1 MPLFRPPLRPAPAL
15 PAGMRLYAIGDVH
28 GRRDLLDGLLDMIR
42 ADDAA
47 RPPARTMI
55 VQLGDMIDRGPDS
68 AGVVHRLMA
77 GQDWADV
84 TALRG
89 NHEQAMA
96 DGLAGDAEM
105 LRLWRKHGG
114 VAAAISWGV
123 DPLLANQ
130 ADDAEF
136 VAAVLRAIP
145 ADQRDWLAT
154 RPLSVRHG
162 DYLFVHAG
170 IRPGIA
176 LDRQSAQ
183 DMLWIRR
190 PFLDSRRDHG
200 AVVIHGH
207 SITADPDCHSN
218 RIGIDTGAQS
228 GGRLTALGLDGT
240 DRWFLSA

>member
-1 MPLFRPPLRPAPAL
+1 MSLFRRSPPATL
-15 PAGMRLYAIGDVH
+15 PAGMRVYAIGDVH
-28 GRRDLLDGLLDMIR
+28 GRRDLLDTLLDRIR

-47 RPPARTMI
+47 RPSARTTLL
-55 VQLGDMIDRGPDS
+55 QLGDMIDRGPDS

-77 GQDWADV
+77 GLDWADV
-84 TALRG
+84 TVLRG

-96 DGLAGDAEM
+96 DGLSGDADM

-123 DPLLANQ
+123 DPLLADE
-130 ADDAEF
+130 ADDPDF
-136 VAAVLRAIP
+136 VAAVRHAIP
-145 ADQRDWLAT
+145 ADQRGWLAT

-176 LDRQSAQ
+176 LDRQTAQ

-207 SITADPDCHSN
+207 SITPDPDCRAN
-218 RIGIDTGAQS
+218 RIGIDTGAQAS
-228 GGRLTALGLDGT
+228 GRLTALGLDGT
-240 DRWFLSA
+240 DRWFLST